1 MLSSCPTREKIQ
13 IPHPSLPLFVAGKH
27 EATRLQLQDTEDF
40 SQARFMES
48 WESKHSDQSFS
59 SKLAKELGVTAAP
72 LRLDSQAKYG
82 KHQHSADMPQRVRV
96 FTSVCTKP

>member
-1 MLSSCPTREKIQ
+1 MLILSKQHCLVG
-13 IPHPSLPLFVAGKH
+13 HH
-27 EATRLQLQDTEDF
+27 EATRLQLKDTDDF

-82 KHQHSADMPQRVRV
+82 THMNM
-96 FTSVCTKP
+96 CTKASFTQKRCT

>member
-1 MLSSCPTREKIQ
+1 
-13 IPHPSLPLFVAGKH
+13 
-27 EATRLQLQDTEDF
+27 
-40 SQARFMES
+40 MES

-82 KHQHSADMPQRVRV
+82 EGLVIVACLLCVHTQLLHDIRHGIRSHYLSTAVVTQKASGPLHEHASCQITQ
-96 FTSVCTKP
+96 K